1 MDPNRQAWNQ
11 QQHLLQTA
19 LAHPE
24 KHPEWIS
31 LFLSQHAQLHSGRI
45 ADGKLWSFQDEVLDN
60 LDENALRRIPHEGE
74 HSLAWILWHLARI
87 EDLTM
92 NVLVAGKCQ
101 LFENE
106 SWREK
111 LHAPISDTGNA
122 IDVHMVT
129 LFSQAVDLDQLI
141 AYREAVGRQTRQI
154 ISQLLPDI
162 LGEKVEPERI
172 QAVRA
177 SGAVADAAD
186 GIIDYWSHR
195 TIAGLLLMPPTRHCF
210 LHWNE
215 ASRIKHLLPA

>member
-24 KHPEWIS
+24 KHPEWLS
-31 LFLSQHAQLHSGRI
+31 LFLSQHAQVHSNRV
-45 ADGKLWSFQDEVLDN
+45 ADGKLWSFQDEVLNN
-60 LDENALRRIPHEGE
+60 LGEDALRRIPLKGE

-87 EDLTM
+87 EDVTM
-92 NVLVAGKCQ
+92 SMLVAGKCQ
-101 LFENE
+101 LFESE
-106 SWREK
+106 SWRGK
-111 LHAPISDTGNA
+111 LHTPISDTGNA
-122 IDVHMVT
+122 IDVPLVQ

-141 AYREAVGRQTRQI
+141 AYREAVGRRTQKI
-154 ISQLLPDI
+154 VSQLPPDV

-177 SGAVADAAD
+177 SGAVTDAAD

-215 ASRIKHLLPA
+215 ASRIKQALRR